1 MSARLGGSGNGPA
14 GQRAGLRPGP
24 ASQATSPHTCLR
36 GQRVVRRDH
45 DVSGRR
51 GLLLGVAAGA
61 LLVAAILALGRWL
74 PRLPLFA
81 VDVVEARLSGRERYL
96 TRRTVL
102 EAAAVRRGTPLLA
115 VDLREVAE
123 RVRALPWVDG
133 VVVRREL
140 PSRLV
145 VEVTE
150 RSAAALVQLDRLYFA
165 DAGGRVFKPV
175 EPGEA
180 ADLPVI
186 TGLAPAELADDPGRS
201 AARLAAGLALLEL
214 AAARLPVTI
223 SELHVDALRGFVL
236 RTNAPGTEIV
246 VGEGPFATKLDRAAL
261 VLAHL
266 TAAGEDA
273 ESVDVTLEHRAI
285 ARRRPAAAPA
295 KGRAGGKS
303 TSHTKQPTGG
313 RQL

>member
-1 MSARLGGSGNGPA
+1 MT
-14 GQRAGLRPGP
+14 RAML
-24 ASQATSPHTCLR
+24 

-45 DVSGRR
+45 DASGRR

-74 PRLPLFA
+74 PRLPIFA
-81 VDVVEARLSGRERYL
+81 VDAVEARLSGRERHL
-96 TRRTVL
+96 TRQTVL
-102 EAAAVRRGTPLLA
+102 EAAAVGRGTSLLA

-150 RSAAALVQLDRLYFA
+150 RSPAALVQLERLYFA

-175 EPGEA
+175 ERGEA

-186 TGLAPAELADDPGRS
+186 TGLAPAEVADDPGGA

-214 AAARLPVTI
+214 AAARLPVPI
-223 SELHVDALRGFVL
+223 SELHVDASRGFVL

-246 VGEGPFATKLDRAAL
+246 VGEGPFATKLDRAAR

-266 TAAGEDA
+266 AAAGEEV
-273 ESVDVTLEHRAI
+273 ESVDVTLEHRAV
-285 ARRRPAAAPA
+285 ARRRPAAAA
-295 KGRAGGKS
+295 ARGRAGGRS
-303 TSHTKQPTGG
+303 MPHTKQPTGG